1 MAVQV
6 TGGSTAAIQ
15 QILQAAF
22 EVGVREEFIYSQS
35 PLAVVPP
42 GGVIARGNGWSSL
55 ALDFFHELPVDSS
68 AISETADIVPS
79 TFTISQVTVTAAPY
93 ARAVQLSK
101 PLEFQATPDVV
112 GAAGGIV
119 ARNAARTIDYLA
131 RTQAVAGNTVFFGGD
146 ATARATISPASTS
159 DELDFAN
166 FQDVSAFLDSAPRL
180 SGVGS
185 GVGAGIAGIMRLA
198 IVGDLIED
206 GVLQLLGERSAP
218 NSFLLNGEI
227 GGVVGGIRIIESNF
241 AKIFSGAGSSL
252 AMDVNSLGADAAP
265 GSTQVSVSSA
275 TSSDAI
281 GDYITIG
288 PIESTAL
295 GESAVTE
302 VVFRGSGTTGGSSF
316 GLVGAGAN
324 GGLKYAHSS
333 GDAVTHANQVYA
345 SVFMG
350 MDALMK
356 VYAGEWLENGQVL
369 PPEVSGLTKQFN
381 TMAWHWYGG
390 YARKAENRLVRIE
403 HAGSRFSLGD

>member
-22 EVGVREEFIYSQS
+22 EVGVREQFIYSQS
-35 PLAVVPP
+35 PLAMVPP
-42 GGVIARGNGWSSL
+42 GGVIARGNNYSSL

-79 TFTISQVTVTAAPY
+79 TFTISQVTVSAAPY

-131 RTQAVAGNTVFFGGD
+131 RSQAVSGNTVFFGGD
-146 ATARATISPASTS
+146 AATRATISPASTS
-159 DELDFAN
+159 DELAFSN
-166 FQDVSAFLDSAPRL
+166 FQDVSAFLDAAPRL
-180 SGVGS
+180 PGVGS
-185 GVGAGIAGIMRLA
+185 GVGTGIAGILRKA
-198 IVGDLIED
+198 IVADLMED
-206 GVLQLLGERSAP
+206 GTLILLGERSAP

-227 GGVVGGIRIIESNF
+227 GGHVGGVRIIESNF

-252 AMDVNSLGADAAP
+252 AGNVTSLQSAAAP
-265 GSTQVSVSSA
+265 GSTSLGYSSA
-275 TSSDAI
+275 GSSDAI
-281 GDYITIG
+281 GDYLTIG
-288 PIESTAL
+288 AIESTAN
-295 GESAVTE
+295 GENPIAE
-302 VVFRGSGTTGGSSF
+302 VVFRSGGTTGTTAANV
-316 GLVGAGAN
+316 VGAGAN
-324 GGLKYAHSS
+324 GGLKYAHAA
-333 GDAVTHANQVYA
+333 GEAVTHANQVYA

-356 VYAGEWLENGQVL
+356 VYAGEWLENGEVL
-369 PPEVSGLTKQFN
+369 PPEVSGLAKQFN

>member
-15 QILQAAF
+15 QILQAAY
-22 EVGVREEFIYSQS
+22 EVGVREQFIYAQN

-42 GGVIARGNGWSSL
+42 GGVIARGNNYSSL

-79 TFTISQVTVTAAPY
+79 TFTISQVTVSASPY

-131 RTQAVAGNTVFFGGD
+131 RSQAVAGNTVFFGGD
-146 ATARATISPASTS
+146 ATARSGISPASTS

-166 FQDVSAFLDSAPRL
+166 FQDAAAYLDAAPRL
-180 SGVGS
+180 PGVGS
-185 GVGAGIAGIMRLA
+185 GVGVGIAAIMRKA
-198 IVGDLIED
+198 IVADLIED
-206 GVLQLLGERSAP
+206 GTLVLLGERMP
-218 NSFLLNGEI
+218 NNSFLLNGEI
-227 GGVVGGIRIIESNF
+227 GGHVGGIRIIESNF

-252 AMDVNSLGADAAP
+252 AMLVNSLSAAAAP
-265 GSTQVSVSSA
+265 GSTQVSLSSA

-288 PIESTAL
+288 TVESTAN
-295 GESAVTE
+295 GEQAVTE
-302 VVFRGSGTTGGSSF
+302 VVFRASGTTGGSSF

-333 GDAVTHANQVYA
+333 GAAVTHANQVYA
-345 SVFMG
+345 TIFMG

-356 VYAGEWLENGQVL
+356 VYAGEWLENGEVL
-369 PPEVSGLTKQFN
+369 PPEVSGLAKQFN

-390 YARKAENRLVRIE
+390 FARKAENRLLRIE